1 MTVVVVLI
9 SRLKSR
15 RMWLDVSTQVWTIK
29 PGVKRNSGLW
39 DVYPLQTLLWR

>member
-1 MTVVVVLI
+1 VN
-9 SRLKSR
+9 
-15 RMWLDVSTQVWTIK
+15 K